1 MGRLEWI
8 STCVPLGRLHTKRVY
23 ADFPIGCRNNWKMT
37 LSATSRRD
45 LGWWQSFLADGVQEQ
60 QVHRWASFDHPL
72 AEAAS
77 VRMYSDAS
85 GEIGFGGY
93 CQGEIVAGLWADHP
107 DLKNRSSSW
116 KEWVPVWLLLSRVAP
131 KLAPGTIVVVT
142 TDNQA
147 NAFAL
152 NHGTAGEESFELV
165 AAILLL
171 AESHHLRVVGDWIN
185 RERIPFI
192 DLLSRLDP
200 MPGSAYPGSHAE
212 GEAHLQQS

>member
-1 MGRLEWI
+1 M
-8 STCVPLGRLHTKRVY
+8 
-23 ADFPIGCRNNWKMT
+23 
-37 LSATSRRD
+37 
-45 LGWWQSFLADGVQEQ
+45 
-60 QVHRWASFDHPL
+60 
-72 AEAAS
+72 
-77 VRMYSDAS
+77 
-85 GEIGFGGY
+85 
-93 CQGEIVAGLWADHP
+93 
-107 DLKNRSSSW
+107 
-116 KEWVPVWLLLSRVAP
+116 WLLLSRVAP